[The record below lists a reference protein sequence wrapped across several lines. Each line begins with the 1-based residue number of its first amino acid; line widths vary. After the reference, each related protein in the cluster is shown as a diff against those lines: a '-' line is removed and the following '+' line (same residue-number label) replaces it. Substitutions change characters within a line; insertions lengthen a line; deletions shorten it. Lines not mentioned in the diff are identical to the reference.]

1 MARRNS
7 IAELEGALVG
17 VGAVLDFPDALDLA
31 PAVMARLEREPV
43 PARRPLFRLPRL
55 RLPVF
60 GPPPVLRPAW
70 QAVAAAVVAFAV
82 VVSGVLVASPGA
94 RDAVAGWLGLR
105 GVRIVQTP
113 APTTPPPTRT
123 LGNGLDLGR
132 RTTLAVAEDHLGTR
146 ILLPA
151 GLGSPDEV
159 YVRDL
164 SLTGVQVYLVY
175 GARPGLPKTGATGV
189 GLLLG
194 EFTGDISTEGMIKF
208 TEGARLEFVQVGQ
221 TRGYWIEHGHAV
233 GYVDSK
239 GNVVGDTIRLAGNV
253 LLWEQGNLTL
263 RIESA
268 LSKAQAVALART
280 IR

>member
-1 MARRNS
+1 MARRTA
-7 IAELEGALVG
+7 IAELEGALVA
-17 VGAVLDFPDALDLA
+17 VGAVLDFPDAVDLA
-31 PAVMARLEREPV
+31 PAVTARLEREPV
-43 PARRPLFRLPRL
+43 PSRLPVFRLPRL

-60 GPPPVLRPAW
+60 GPSPVLRPAW
-70 QAVAAAVVAFAV
+70 QTVAAAVVALV
-82 VVSGVLVASPGA
+82 VAVSGVLVASPGA

-113 APTTPPPTRT
+113 APPTPPPTRT
-123 LGNGLDLGR
+123 LGDGLDLGA
-132 RTTLAVAEDHLGTR
+132 RTTLPAAEDHIGAR

-151 GLGSPDEV
+151 ALGPPDAV

-175 GARPGLPKTGATGV
+175 GARAGLPRTGATGV

-194 EFTGDISTEGMIKF
+194 EFTGDISTEGMTKF
-208 TEGARLEFVQVGQ
+208 TNGARLEFVRVGGA
-221 TRGYWIEHGHAV
+221 RGYWIEQGHVV

-239 GNVVGDTIRLAGNV
+239 GNVLGDTIRLAGNV
-253 LLWEQGNLTL
+253 LLWEHGKLTL

-268 LSKAQAVALART
+268 LSKAQAVALAGT

>member
-1 MARRNS
+1 MARRAS
-7 IAELEGALVG
+7 IPELEGALVG
-17 VGAVLDFPDALDLA
+17 VSALIEFPAAMDLA
-31 PAVMARLEREPV
+31 PAVMARLERAPV
-43 PARRPLFRLPRL
+43 PARRPVFRLPRL

-70 QAVAAAVVAFAV
+70 QAVAAAVVAFAI

-113 APTTPPPTRT
+113 APPTPPPTRT
-123 LGNGLDLGR
+123 LGGGLDLGR
-132 RTTLAVAEDHLGTR
+132 RATLAAAEDHLGTR

-151 GLGSPDEV
+151 SLGSPDEV

-175 GARPGLPKTGATGV
+175 RAGPGLPKTAATGV
-189 GLLLG
+189 GVLLG
-194 EFTGDISTEGMIKF
+194 EFTGGISTEGMIKS
-208 TEGARLEFVQVGQ
+208 TNGARLEFVQVGGA
-221 TRGYWIEHGHAV
+221 RGYWIEHGHGVA
-233 GYVDSK
+233 YVDSK
-239 GNVVGDTIRLAGNV
+239 GNIVGDSIRLAGNV
-253 LLWEQGNLTL
+253 LLWERGNLTL

>member
-1 MARRNS
+1 MARRTS
-7 IAELEGALVG
+7 IPELEGALAG
-17 VGAVLDFPDALDLA
+17 VGALIDFPDAVDLA
-31 PAVMARLEREPV
+31 QVVMARLERAPV

-55 RLPVF
+55 RLPVL

-70 QAVAAAVVAFAV
+70 QTVAAAVVV
-82 VVSGVLVASPGA
+82 VALAVSGVLVASPGA

-105 GVRIVQTP
+105 GVRIVETP
-113 APTTPPPTRT
+113 APATPPPTRT
-123 LGNGLDLGR
+123 LGNGLDLGK
-132 RTTLAVAEDHLGTR
+132 RTTLAAAEDHLGTR
-146 ILLPA
+146 VLLPA

-175 GARPGLPKTGATGV
+175 RARPGLPETNATGV

-194 EFTGDISTEGMIKF
+194 EFTGDISTEGMTKF
-208 TEGARLEFVQVGQ
+208 TNGARLEFVQVGRA
-221 TRGYWIEHGHAV
+221 RGYWIEQGHAV

-239 GNVVGDTIRLAGNV
+239 GNVLGDTIRLAGNV

-268 LSKAQAVALART
+268 LSKTQAVALART